1 MTLIAFPK
9 FIFPLIGISC
19 FLCSCDSQKSESNQE
34 SSESVPQSVVESV
47 PFKERP
53 PSAET
58 RFVELDTS
66 KSGVDFVNPI
76 DESHEL
82 RYLYSSSMST
92 GGVAIADFDGDAKP
106 DILFAGGP
114 VPNKLYRQTSRM
126 QFTDV
131 TSQAGVGGGDAWAIG
146 CAAADIDNDGDTD
159 LYVCNYLSPNQLLE
173 HFRPMNLIL

>member
-1 MTLIAFPK
+1 MILRAFPR
-9 FIFPLIGISC
+9 FVFPFVGISC
-19 FLCSCDSQKSESNQE
+19 LLCSCDSQKSESSQE
-34 SSESVPQSVVESV
+34 DSGSVSQSAGESL

-53 PSAET
+53 PGAKT

-82 RYLYSSSMST
+82 RFLYASSMST
-92 GGVAIADFDGDAKP
+92 GGVAIADFDGDTKP
-106 DILFAGGP
+106 DILFAGGA

-131 TSQAGVGGGDAWAIG
+131 TSQA
-146 CAAADIDNDGDTD
+146 
-159 LYVCNYLSPNQLLE
+159 
-173 HFRPMNLIL
+173 